1 LGGPTVAQDG
11 NCIGARAELR
21 RLLADPEFHCTE
33 RNKRFLEFISEE
45 LFAGR
50 QAAIKAYTVAVD
62 VFGRSPDF
70 DPSID
75 PIVRIEATRL
85 RASLSRYYELHGR
98 EHDIHIDLPRGRY
111 IPDFVTSDASA
122 GCPPNDRAS
131 HEDFE
136 SPILPSKAL
145 SRLYP
150 SPKRKWIATV
160 VGLGGGL
167 LLGVALVATSWWGSP
182 GMVFSDRPTVAI
194 RATAADAANDEQAA
208 ALRDALVVALSRF
221 QTLSISSEYPVP
233 VSKGSAAAE
242 NAIMAQPSK
251 YLVTL
256 KYDRSS
262 AKPSIWW
269 QIIDRVEGK
278 ILESNL
284 EVSTGDGISW
294 TNSSN
299 PLILK
304 LANEIAGRRGII
316 GEVETVAD

>member
-1 LGGPTVAQDG
+1 MDAYDRHLGGPAVAQDG
-11 NCIGARAELR
+11 NCIDARSELR

-85 RASLSRYYELHGR
+85 RTSLTRYYELHGR

-111 IPDFVTSDASA
+111 IPDFVSGNASA
-122 GCPPNDRAS
+122 SCRPHDQATPES
-131 HEDFE
+131 FE
-136 SPILPSKAL
+136 GPILPGRAL

-167 LLGVALVATSWWGSP
+167 LLGVVFMAASWWGGP

-194 RATAADAANDEQAA
+194 RAMAADAANDEQAA
-208 ALRDALVVALSRF
+208 ALRDALVIALSRF

-242 NAIMAQPSK
+242 NAAIAQPSK

-256 KYDRSS
+256 KYDRWGT
-262 AKPSIWW
+262 KPSIWW
-269 QIIDRVEGK
+269 QVIDRVEGR
-278 ILESNL
+278 
-284 EVSTGDGISW
+284 
-294 TNSSN
+294 
-299 PLILK
+299 ILK
-304 LANEIAGRRGII
+304 AIWKCRRMMGSPGRAPR
-316 GEVETVAD
+316 TR